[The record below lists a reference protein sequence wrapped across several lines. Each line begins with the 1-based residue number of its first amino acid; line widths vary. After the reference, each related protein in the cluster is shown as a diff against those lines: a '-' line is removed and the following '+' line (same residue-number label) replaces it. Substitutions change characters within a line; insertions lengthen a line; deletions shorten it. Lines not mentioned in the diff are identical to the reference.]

1 MKKAT
6 VLFSICEKFKSRA
19 VKAAGK
25 GIFYKF
31 NFFLAQN
38 LKNILTFKR
47 RFRH

>member
-31 NFFLAQN
+31 NFFRT
-38 LKNILTFKR
+38 KFKEHND
-47 RFRH
+47 F